1 MMPADVASR
10 HNPFSD
16 NGARSQ
22 PEMNY
27 NRVCADIAKARAASS
42 LDTKCGPHIQGL
54 TEQDTHATSGL
65 SYEDSLKRLTATY
78 DNVAARNLALQKFTS
93 LSRAPGTSPRDWAR
107 LVHDAARDAGCE
119 DNLQLVRVKYVRH
132 LPPCCRKEVSSMK
145 STWDTEATSLADV
158 ILVAEPIWR
167 ATNEDAREMDSPP
180 QTASATGALSRTQQQ
195 ISLSRGSKQGAAKRS
210 PSSPSAQDAMS
221 SSNGAAACR
230 RIAKKAKTATAGA
243 DLVKHTPQEC
253 ASSPAGGPQAGGSGA
268 ASGRSDGQGGD
279 GASVTPE
286 RGGQS
291 GLKPSPKHN
300 SVCMGCRE
308 DLGNWF
314 ALMEHKRSC
323 QPCIDYAQ
331 CHPGKRGA
339 KPPSRT

>member
-1 MMPADVASR
+1 MASG
-10 HNPFSD
+10 HDPFLD

-22 PEMNY
+22 AERNY
-27 NRVCADIAKARAASS
+27 NRVRADIAKARAASS

-65 SYEDSLKRLTATY
+65 SYEDCLKRLTAAY
-78 DNVAARNLALQKFTS
+78 DNVAARNLAHQKFNS
-93 LSRAPGTSPRDWAR
+93 LSRPSGTGPLDWAR
-107 LVHDAARDAGCE
+107 LVHDAARDAGCA

-132 LPPCCRKEVSSMK
+132 LPPCSRKEVSGMK

-167 ATNEDAREMDSPP
+167 ATNKDARESDCSN
-180 QTASATGALSRTQQQ
+180 QTSATGALSSTQQQ

-210 PSSPSAQDAMS
+210 PSGPPGQSNMS
-221 SSNGAAACR
+221 SSGGSAPCG

-243 DLVKHTPQEC
+243 DLAKLTPQEC
-253 ASSPAGGPQAGGSGA
+253 ASSPAGGAQAGGNGGTI
-268 ASGRSDGQGGD
+268 SGRSDGQGGD

-291 GLKPSPKHN
+291 GLKPSSKHKF
-300 SVCMGCRE
+300 VCMGCRE

-314 ALMEHKRSC
+314 ALMEHKRTC

-331 CHPGKRGA
+331 RHAGKRGA
-339 KPPSRT
+339 KPPSRN